1 MKTHDELK
9 TAFPVEME
17 RFEAPGAYWALLH
30 LAPSRVCY
38 GGSSTGENDQ
48 IKSQRITAF
57 GICVTIVGASLEARE
72 QEWCKPAC
80 GWIADQPHVP
90 HDSHDPMP
98 TRPALEFLTSGS
110 SSASVPFIPY
120 DGSAA
125 DTVIRLHHQR
135 RVAQTMIA
143 SMSTSTFKME

>member
-1 MKTHDELK
+1 MKRR
-9 TAFPVEME
+9 ARIGRYPI
-17 RFEAPGAYWALLH
+17 
-30 LAPSRVCY
+30 SRVLRWICN
-38 GGSSTGENDQ
+38 GEIDQ
-48 IKSQRITAF
+48 MKSKRITAF
-57 GICVTIVGASLEARE
+57 GICVTIVGASLEAGE

-80 GWIADQPHVP
+80 DWIAEQPHVP

-143 SMSTSTFKME
+143 SRSTSTFKME